1 MPSEKLGEGSM
12 SSNWENRAR
21 EGRQS
26 WRLTA
31 WYRWLLKFCSGAHC
45 QSWPAV
51 FLGTVLLR
59 TRTRRLYYNGELQGL
74 AKANLWELALALL
87 QSLPTKKVRPD
98 KAGRA
103 MWI

>member
-1 MPSEKLGEGSM
+1 MVQMAAEVLQWGPLSIM
-12 SSNWENRAR
+12 A
-21 EGRQS
+21 
-26 WRLTA
+26 
-31 WYRWLLKFCSGAHC
+31 CC
-45 QSWPAV
+45 